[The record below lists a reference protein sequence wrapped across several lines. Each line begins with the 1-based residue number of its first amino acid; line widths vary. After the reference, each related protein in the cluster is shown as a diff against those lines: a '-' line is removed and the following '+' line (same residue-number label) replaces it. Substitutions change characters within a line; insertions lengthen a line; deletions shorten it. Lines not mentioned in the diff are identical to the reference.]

1 MFTNVLVAV
10 LGMICM
16 VGAFF
21 ATGIRGG
28 IFIGGPYKPISK
40 VGRVILFVGGL
51 LVFAVGLRRLI

>member
-1 MFTNVLVAV
+1 
-10 LGMICM
+10 MICM